1 MKAPGILKTMLILFL
16 VNYLE
21 SFTAPSLLKIY
32 VAVPLTF
39 IVFSALAY
47 RSSQNINP
55 FYALS
60 IGLYV
65 DLISNSLFGLNV
77 ILFCLISY
85 VINSYSNT
93 FKLFSYLQVCIFFG
107 AASVFFT
114 GLSNL
119 FLAIEN
125 FSYII
130 LFVSFFFNTSLCFL
144 VALSPLN
151 KLSID
156 KRLSQYD

>member
-1 MKAPGILKTMLILFL
+1 MKAPGILKTILLLFL
-16 VNYLE
+16 ANYLE
-21 SFTAPSLLKIY
+21 SITAPAFIKIY
-32 VAVPLTF
+32 VALPLTF
-39 IVFSALAY
+39 LVFSGLVY
-47 RSSQNINP
+47 KSSKNINP
-55 FYALS
+55 IYAFCLG
-60 IGLYV
+60 IFV
-65 DLISNSLFGLNV
+65 DLISNSLFGLNAM
-77 ILFCLISY
+77 LFCLFSY

-93 FKLFSYLQVCIFFG
+93 FKLFSYLQICIFFG
-107 AASVFFT
+107 ASSVFFI

>member
-60 IGLYV
+60 IGLFV
-65 DLISNSLFGLNV
+65 DLISNSLFGLNA

-125 FSYII
+125 FSYLI
-130 LFVSFFFNTSLCFL
+130 LFVSFFFNIGLTLL
-144 VALSPLN
+144 IAMSPIYRI
-151 KLSID
+151 SVD
-156 KRLSQYD
+156 RRLSEYD

>member
-16 VNYLE
+16 ANYLE
-21 SFTAPSLLKIY
+21 SIIAPTLIKIY

-39 IVFSALAY
+39 IVFSALTY
-47 RSSQNINP
+47 RFSQNINP
-55 FYALS
+55 IYAFSL
-60 IGLYV
+60 GLFI
-65 DLISNSLFGLNV
+65 DLISNSLFGLNA
-77 ILFCLISY
+77 ILFCLVSY
-85 VINSYSNT
+85 VINSYANT

-107 AASVFFT
+107 AASVFFI

-125 FSYII
+125 FSYIV
-130 LFVSFFFNTSLCFL
+130 LFISFFFNTFLCLL
-144 VALSPLN
+144 VAVSPVNRLSM
-151 KLSID
+151 D

>member
-1 MKAPGILKTMLILFL
+1 
-16 VNYLE
+16 
-21 SFTAPSLLKIY
+21 
-32 VAVPLTF
+32 
-39 IVFSALAY
+39 
-47 RSSQNINP
+47 
-55 FYALS
+55 
-60 IGLYV
+60 
-65 DLISNSLFGLNV
+65 
-77 ILFCLISY
+77 
-85 VINSYSNT
+85 
-93 FKLFSYLQVCIFFG
+93 
-107 AASVFFT
+107 
-114 GLSNL
+114 LSNL